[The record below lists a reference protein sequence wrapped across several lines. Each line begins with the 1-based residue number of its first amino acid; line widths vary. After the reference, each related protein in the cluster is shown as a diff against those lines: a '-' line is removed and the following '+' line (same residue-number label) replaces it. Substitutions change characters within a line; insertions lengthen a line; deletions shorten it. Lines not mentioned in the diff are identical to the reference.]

1 MEKKI
6 ASIISHIFHPLLMPT
21 YLMAVLLNL
30 HTYFALVIPSEAKWR
45 ILLLIFAIT
54 FAFPLLLTYL
64 MLRIRMIRSF
74 EMRSREERVFPLITT
89 VIFFYLAYYLIKEV
103 NISPVYSYFSIGATL
118 VAVIALILNFFW
130 KISIHMLGQGAVF
143 GTLLGISLT
152 FFVNIPGLLFFS
164 VVIAGITGYA
174 RLKLEAHKPLQVYA
188 GFLGGAIIM
197 LVLFL
202 LI

>member
-1 MEKKI
+1 MERKI
-6 ASIISHIFHPLLMPT
+6 ASIISHVFHPLLMPT

-30 HTYFALVIPSEAKWR
+30 HTYFALVIPFEAKWR
-45 ILLLIFAIT
+45 LLLLIFAIT

-89 VIFFYLAYYLIKEV
+89 VIFFYLAYHLIKGV
-103 NISPVYSYFSIGATL
+103 NISPVYSYFAIGATL
-118 VAVIALILNFFW
+118 IAVITLILNFFW

-152 FFVNIPGLLFFS
+152 FYVNIPGLLFLS
-164 VVIAGITGYA
+164 IIIAGITGYA
-174 RLKLEAHKPLQVYA
+174 RLKLEAHKPLEVYT

-197 LVLFL
+197 LILFL
-202 LI
+202 MI

>member
-174 RLKLEAHKPLQVYA
+174 RLKLQAHKPLQVYA